1 MRDDLRNCWQLSFM
15 FENNCVHQSPTR
27 LLHSIWLRRRDESFN
42 KPNTRKWFNSIF
54 SGMWICRTWHASV
67 RNEQKPIIR
76 GGIIST
82 FHLKF
87 PPDAYTKNNSC
98 SESFLRASSS
108 TPENACF
115 PISSLLPHNKL
126 LLGVAFISFPP
137 PRIIF
142 LCHARICFVFQPSM
156 TKFPRH

>member
-1 MRDDLRNCWQLSFM
+1 MIWRIADNYLLCSKITAY
-15 FENNCVHQSPTR
+15 TR
-27 LLHSIWLRRRDESFN
+27 ALLGSSIQFGCGGVRWSFN
-42 KPNTRKWFNSIF
+42 KPDTRKWFNSIF

-87 PPDAYTKNNSC
+87 PPDAYTKNNSF

-137 PRIIF
+137 PRIIL
-142 LCHARICFVFQPSM
+142 LCHAQICFVFQPSM
-156 TKFPRH
+156 AKFPRH